1 MRDKIVLGAS
11 NGWVTDRL
19 LREQNL
25 TLKRAFKQCRAPEAT
40 VDQLKMGA
48 ALLQVNVVKSKNDFI
63 KKKACSFGGVIHGTE
78 TAQLLVK
85 SAIAARIGI
94 TLSGS
99 ARQD

>member
-40 VDQLKMGA
+40 VDQLKKMGA
-48 ALLQVNVVKSKNDFI
+48 APL
-63 KKKACSFGGVIHGTE
+63 
-78 TAQLLVK
+78 
-85 SAIAARIGI
+85 
-94 TLSGS
+94 
-99 ARQD
+99 